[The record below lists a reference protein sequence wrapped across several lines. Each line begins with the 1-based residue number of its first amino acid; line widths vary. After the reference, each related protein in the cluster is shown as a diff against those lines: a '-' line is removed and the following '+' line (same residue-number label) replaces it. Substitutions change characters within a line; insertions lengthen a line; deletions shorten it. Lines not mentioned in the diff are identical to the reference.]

1 MTKAKAN
8 SPKTT
13 EEKKVTAAN
22 TADLTKL
29 KAKLKKKYHLLKD
42 SDLVSD
48 DREVLLTRVCLVT
61 GMYRNE
67 LDWVLKDL

>member
-13 EEKKVTAAN
+13 EAKKVTAEN